1 MADQEIWITGTDEEP
16 GVDTPRYHYR
26 VTLPVTEKIPVAIPA
41 PGQPPVPPKPPSI
54 PRSPA

>member
-26 VTLPVTEKIPVAIPA
+26 VTLPVTEKIPVATPA
-41 PGQPPVPPKPPSI
+41 PPVPPKPPST